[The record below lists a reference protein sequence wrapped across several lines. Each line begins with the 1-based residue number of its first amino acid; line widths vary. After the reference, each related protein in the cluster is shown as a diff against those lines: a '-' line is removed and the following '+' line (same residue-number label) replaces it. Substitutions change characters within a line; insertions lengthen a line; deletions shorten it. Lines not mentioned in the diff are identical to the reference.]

1 MKVAVALVLVSISA
15 IVGPAAT
22 AATFDT
28 YEEDGEEFC
37 SLDLQGVDEM
47 LISAEKG
54 KGVTGEVW
62 VEFMAERDRS
72 FSSDMELRLEVTVGK
87 DTTDAFIGGTEETD
101 NIPGFLLPLSTVGEL
116 STAATFTYQIEDRPA
131 VSLKGMTAAEVK
143 RLTECMQHD

>member
-87 DTTDAFIGGTEETD
+87 DTTDADPIRQSSASPPGTMRTGHGTSGLARS
-101 NIPGFLLPLSTVGEL
+101 PST
-116 STAATFTYQIEDRPA
+116 STSR
-131 VSLKGMTAAEVK
+131 
-143 RLTECMQHD
+143 